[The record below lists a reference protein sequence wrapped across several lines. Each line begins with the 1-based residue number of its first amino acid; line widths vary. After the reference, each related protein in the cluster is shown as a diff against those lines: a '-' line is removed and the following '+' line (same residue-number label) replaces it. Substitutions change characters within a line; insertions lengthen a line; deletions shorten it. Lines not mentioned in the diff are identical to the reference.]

1 MADAFVTD
9 LASGLVFKLVSLA
22 AEEVIQAWNLQENLV
37 MLRERLETIDALL
50 SDADSK
56 KLNMS
61 AVQSWFNKLEDVAR
75 EADAFMDELAYEVT
89 RRKVENR
96 GMLGHFFSTKNS
108 VLYRSKVAHKIKSI
122 HTSFDNIFQLA
133 RDLGLQPVAQLTTTV
148 QPREMRNTP
157 PFEYESLIV
166 GRDDEISFLVDAVC
180 TNHAEDL
187 PVIAVM
193 GMGGQGKTTLARMV
207 YNSDVVTDTFKK
219 RMWVTVSDDFDFM
232 KILNQMVASLTSTA
246 SVLENTEG
254 LIKILQN
261 SLRG

>member
-96 GMLGHFFSTKNS
+96 
-108 VLYRSKVAHKIKSI
+108 
-122 HTSFDNIFQLA
+122 
-133 RDLGLQPVAQLTTTV
+133 
-148 QPREMRNTP
+148 
-157 PFEYESLIV
+157 
-166 GRDDEISFLVDAVC
+166 EIS
-180 TNHAEDL
+180 
-187 PVIAVM
+187 
-193 GMGGQGKTTLARMV
+193 
-207 YNSDVVTDTFKK
+207 
-219 RMWVTVSDDFDFM
+219 DF
-232 KILNQMVASLTSTA
+232 SLWRS
-246 SVLENTEG
+246 
-254 LIKILQN
+254 
-261 SLRG
+261 